1 VTGVPDLVVVPGLG
15 HSTLAALRDLALSPA
30 VEVVTTD
37 IFDTVVWRRVA
48 EPVDA
53 FAIVGDRLREQGAL
67 AESLNPWAFGNMRRA
82 AEGEVRRRALEE
94 RGTTEITLAEI
105 YGGIPPWVFAG
116 AGRDAGMQEEL
127 DTERDLL
134 VADLDV
140 CEILIAA
147 AEAGKTVVAVS
158 DIYFSGDQIRYLLG
172 QDVLGS
178 IPFRHILTSSD
189 HRENKS
195 GKLFDIALDLVGVAP
210 ERVVHVGDNEAADID
225 APGKRGIRTVLLE
238 RRAKEMHALL
248 DAEARFRGPVAA
260 LAASEEKLRN
270 LPGADFGLAALR
282 SKMAHRAE
290 LAETP
295 SALRAFWQFG
305 AQVYGPLFTGFAEW
319 VAERTEA
326 AGAQKV
332 FPLMREGHFLTEL
345 IGGAASP
352 VQAESLWLN
361 RDVCSRAAIGSG
373 TREELEVFLIRRT
386 SPTVAD
392 VLRTLGLA
400 PGDVPALAG
409 HAGTRLDDAILRE
422 LLLDEL
428 TADGPVRERIVASA
442 RQLRERLVRYIDSK
456 VADDETLVLCDLG
469 WGATIQSR
477 LAKALE
483 HADRSRRTVGL
494 YMVTHEGAA
503 LSAGPHVE
511 IEGFLANL
519 GAPQPV
525 VAIALRSPEVLEQTC
540 MPGHGPQRDIGPDLQ
555 PVYDPGGPP
564 TVQHVEAQAVRNG
577 VLAFQREYQRYGLR
591 TPAKL
596 TPLAHGADLL
606 APILM
611 RSIAAPTAE
620 EAAMFGRWMHDEGSG
635 SAETDSLV
643 DAAWLAK
650 LRHLSPEQLPAVPMN
665 DLYWPWGLARQ
676 QDPEL
681 AELAAALAAG
691 LITND
696 ATSTAADTGELTI
709 EAIQGVGIEGS
720 PRFHSIPRRNR
731 AGLSFVAHTMKSGSI
746 ERVQIRLG
754 QKPVVARLDWLEI
767 RVWAQGASEP
777 IVLRLD
783 EPGGFARLDRVN
795 MLFLAPNLF
804 LSTAAEAV
812 LGFAT
817 ASVTQAVVYR
827 VDVELGFASMA
838 SSVLLPGP
846 GSPAALASAE
856 AQLRQ
861 MQESVSWRVTQP
873 LRSLKRLRS

>member
-1 VTGVPDLVVVPGLG
+1 MALEDLTVIPGLG
-15 HSTLAALRDLALSPA
+15 HATLKELRDLALTPA

-53 FAIVGDRLREQGAL
+53 FAIVGERLRKRGAL
-67 AESLNPWAFGNMRRA
+67 AESLNPWSFANMRRL
-82 AEGEVRRRALEE
+82 AEGEVRRVALKE

-105 YGGIPPWVFAG
+105 YEGVPPWVFAG

-134 VADLDV
+134 VPDLDV

-158 DIYFSGDQIRYLLG
+158 DIYFSGDQLRHLLG
-172 QDVLGS
+172 QDVLAS
-178 IPFRHILTSSD
+178 IPFRHVLTSSD

-195 GKLFDIALDLVGVAP
+195 GKLFDIALDLVGVDP
-210 ERVVHVGDNEAADID
+210 SRVVHVGDNEAADIE
-225 APGKRGIRTVLLE
+225 APASRGIRTVLLE
-238 RRAKEMHALL
+238 RRTDSMQALL
-248 DAEARFRGPVAA
+248 AAEAPFRQPAGA

-282 SKMAHRAE
+282 SKMEHRAE

-295 SALRAFWQFG
+295 SALRPFWKFG
-305 AQVYGPLFTGFAEW
+305 AQVYGPIFTGFAEW
-319 VAERTEA
+319 IAERTA
-326 AGAQKV
+326 AVGATKV

-345 IGGAASP
+345 IQASGTDLG
-352 VQAESLWLN
+352 VESLWLN
-361 RDVCSRAAIGSG
+361 RDVCTRAAIGSA

-386 SPTVAD
+386 PPTVAD
-392 VLRTLGLA
+392 VMRTLGLGV
-400 PGDVPALAG
+400 GDVPALAG
-409 HAGTRLDDAILRE
+409 HWDTRLEDAILRE

-428 TADGPVRERIVASA
+428 TADGPVRERLITQA

-456 VADDETLVLCDLG
+456 VGPDETLVLCDLG

-483 HADRSRRTVGL
+483 HAGRGRRIVGL

-503 LSAGPHVE
+503 LSAAPGVE
-511 IEGFLANL
+511 IEGFLANM
-519 GAPQPV
+519 GAPGPV
-525 VAIALRSPEVLEQTC
+525 VGIALRAPEVLEQTC
-540 MPGHGPQRDIGPDLQ
+540 MPSHGPQRDIGEDLE
-555 PVYDPGGPP
+555 PVYDAGGPP
-564 TVQHVEAQAVRNG
+564 TVQHVEAQAVRHG
-577 VLAFQREYQRYGLR
+577 VLAFQREYLRYSLR
-591 TPAKL
+591 TPGKL
-596 TPLAHGADLL
+596 TPLGDAPDLL

-611 RSIAAPTAE
+611 RSIAAPTAD

-635 SAETDSLV
+635 SAATDSLV
-643 DAAWLAK
+643 DAEWLAK

-691 LITND
+691 LVSTD
-696 ATSTAADTGELTI
+696 ATSTAAETGELTI
-709 EAIQGVGIEGS
+709 EAIQGIGLEGC
-720 PRFHSIPRRNR
+720 PRFHSIPRKNR
-731 AGLSFVAHTMKSGSI
+731 AGLSFVSHSMKSGSI
-746 ERVQIRLG
+746 ERIQIRLG
-754 QKPVVARLDWLEI
+754 QKPIVARVDWLTI
-767 RVWAQGASEP
+767 RLWAQGSSEP
-777 IVLRLD
+777 IVLRLED
-783 EPGGFARLDRVN
+783 PAGFARLDRVN

-817 ASVTQAVVYR
+817 SSVTPAVVYR
-827 VDVELGFASMA
+827 VDVELGFASLA

-846 GSPAALASAE
+846 GSPEALASAE

-861 MQESVSWRVTQP
+861 MQESVSWRVTKP
-873 LRSLKRLRS
+873 LRAVKRLRG